1 MEFESIIKEMVEDQV
16 HGASWYFKRA
26 VDAARAAVGTV
37 EADRLISVLRSVRP
51 GMASLEFVAA
61 AITRFGLNMNTV
73 EALRMY
79 GDSAGLALTNA
90 GRRRGVGTILT
101 ISYSSA
107 VASAFGQSIRYVL
120 ESKPGSEA
128 VELTKQFPWIRL
140 VPDLA
145 MAQFAEEVDGI
156 AMGADGIYSGVV
168 LNKVGSLPLA
178 LVARRL
184 GKPLIVVAESF
195 KALPRDVDCGGIHSV
210 EINGLKVKLFDC
222 VPNELV
228 AEFITDVGEFK
239 PGRNLASDIH
249 EAAMNKLTRFL

>member
-1 MEFESIIKEMVEDQV
+1 VGFESIIREMAEDQV

-26 VDAARAAVGTV
+26 IDAARAAVGTV
-37 EADRLISVLRSVRP
+37 GVDRLVSALRSVRP
-51 GMASLEFVAA
+51 GMASLEFVVT

-73 EALRMY
+73 EALRRY
-79 GDSAGLALTNA
+79 GDSAALALAEA
-90 GRRRGVGTILT
+90 GRRRGGGAILT

-107 VASAFGQSIRYVL
+107 VASAFGQSIRYAL

-128 VELTKQFPWIRL
+128 VELARRFPWIRL

-145 MAQFAEEVDGI
+145 MAQFAGEVDCI

-184 GKPLIVVAESF
+184 GKPLLVVAESF
-195 KALPRDVDCGGIHSV
+195 KVLPRDVDCGDIHSV

-228 AEFITDVGEFK
+228 YEFITDVGEFK
-239 PGRNLASDIH
+239 PGGNLASDIH
-249 EAAMNKLTRFL
+249 EAAMNELMKFL